1 MQQKFS
7 RGNAPRI
14 LRNTRVDIT
23 ILTSYIIV
31 GGVSY
36 KSHHEMNEARELQL
50 CTQLAI
56 LLPLKMQSNADQSFI
71 KIFVG
76 ASLSEFIPWATKCL
90 ELSLL
95 NQLQTFTLI
104 GWILQYTCTKLDA
117 ISSSKPSIIKKF
129 WTFVN
134 LNWWMFEPWK
144 FKPYFN
150 MQLRVAAKA
159 ETGSRHWGVKNG
171 LIKSTNG
178 RKLNGMP
185 RGLSLFL
192 LFGYCRKKCPR
203 VVAVGQG
210 TNLHPL

>member
-1 MQQKFS
+1 
-7 RGNAPRI
+7 
-14 LRNTRVDIT
+14 
-23 ILTSYIIV
+23 
-31 GGVSY
+31 
-36 KSHHEMNEARELQL
+36 MNEARELQL

-76 ASLSEFIPWATKCL
+76 ASLSEFIPWATKCLELSLLNQLQTFTLIGWILQYTCRATKCL